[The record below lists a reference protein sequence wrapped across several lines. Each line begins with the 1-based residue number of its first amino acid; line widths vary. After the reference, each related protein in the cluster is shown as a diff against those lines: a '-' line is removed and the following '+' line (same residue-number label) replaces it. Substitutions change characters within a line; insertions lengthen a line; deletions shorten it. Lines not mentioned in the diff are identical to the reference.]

1 MAQTIPNTSR
11 VPLPLARL
19 KRAMGFVWRSSPR
32 WASINLALLAIQSL
46 LPPLGLYLTK
56 QVINSVLLGLQR
68 TDVSQAAFT
77 QALFWISAAAVVAV
91 AIGLCRA
98 LAGFVSTAQAQIV
111 TDHMQDVLHRKSIEV
126 DLDYYENTQYYEVL
140 HRAQREAPNRPTQ
153 IVRDLG
159 TVLRNVVSLIAIGV
173 LLLSFHWSLPF
184 ILLLATVPGVVLRL
198 RSGRE
203 LYEREIKWTPSER
216 RSWYYNWL
224 LMGKPHAKEIRLLDL
239 GPLFIRRY
247 RDVRQEI
254 ARDKLRIAR
263 KRAFAE
269 FLTFSIGS
277 AVVFGA
283 YAVIAYRVLQ
293 GQTSIGDM
301 VMFIQASQ
309 LGQSLLLEMLAG
321 LAALYEHNL
330 FLHSVDEFLNLKP
343 TITEPSQ
350 PAVIPQPIRE
360 GLRLDNVSFRYSPD
374 GPNVLD
380 NISMN
385 IPSGSVIALVGPNGS
400 GKTSLI
406 KLLCRL
412 HDPTSGSIRLD
423 SIDLRDFSVTAL
435 RRQIAVVF
443 QDYAQYHVSAR
454 ENIWFGDVRYTP
466 DDPRI
471 AAAARQAGADAV
483 VEGLRHKY
491 DTVLS
496 NWFDDGQ
503 ELSIGQWQKI
513 ALARAFFPDAQLV
526 ILDEPSSALDAT
538 AEYDIFSRFRQLM
551 AGRTAF
557 LVSHRFMSVKDA
569 DCIYVMDSGRIL
581 EYGSHDELLRLD
593 GLYAS
598 MYNKQAAGFK

>member
-1 MAQTIPNTSR
+1 MAETIPNTSG
-11 VPLPLARL
+11 VPLPLLRL

-32 WASINLALLAIQSL
+32 WASINLSLLAVQSF

-56 QVINSVLLGLQR
+56 QVVNSVVFGLQR
-68 TDVSQAAFT
+68 TDVSQSAFT
-77 QALFWISAAAVVAV
+77 QTLFWILAAAGVAV
-91 AIGLCRA
+91 AIGLCRS
-98 LAGFVSTAQAQIV
+98 LAGFVSTAQSQVV
-111 TDHMQDVLHRKSIEV
+111 TDHMQEILHRKSIEV
-126 DLDYYENTQYYEVL
+126 DLDYYENAQYYDVL
-140 HRAQREAPNRPTQ
+140 HRAQREAPGRPTL
-153 IVRDLG
+153 IVRDVG
-159 TVLRNVVSLIAIGV
+159 TVLRNAVSLIAIGV

-184 ILLLATVPGVVLRL
+184 ILLLSTVPGVVLRL
-198 RSGRE
+198 RSARE
-203 LYEREIKWTPSER
+203 LYERGINRTAAER
-216 RSWYYNWL
+216 RSWYYNWML
-224 LMGKPHAKEIRLLDL
+224 VGKQHAKEIRVLDL
-239 GPLFIRRY
+239 GGLFIRRY
-247 RDVRQEI
+247 RDLRQEI
-254 ARDKLRIAR
+254 AGDIVRVAR

-269 FLTFSIGS
+269 FLTFSSGT

-283 YAVIAYRVLQ
+283 YAIIAYRVLQ

-321 LAALYEHNL
+321 LAGLYEHNL

-343 TITEPSQ
+343 TITEPAH

-360 GLRLDNVSFRYSPD
+360 GLRLDKVSFRYSPD
-374 GPNVLD
+374 GPNVLE
-380 NISMN
+380 NINMN

-400 GKTSLI
+400 GKTTLV

-412 HDPTSGSIRLD
+412 HDPTSGAIVLD
-423 SIDLRDFSVTAL
+423 GTDLRRFSVTAL

-443 QDYAQYHVSAR
+443 QDYAQYQVTAR

-471 AAAARQAGADAV
+471 VAASRQAGADAV
-483 VEGLRHKY
+483 VEGLKHGY

-503 ELSIGQWQKI
+503 ELSIGQWQKF

-526 ILDEPSSALDAT
+526 ILDEPSSALDAA
-538 AEYDIFSRFRQLM
+538 AEYDIFCRFRQLM

>member
-1 MAQTIPNTSR
+1 MAQTIPNSTR
-11 VPLPLARL
+11 VPLALQRL
-19 KRAMGFVWRSSPR
+19 KRAMGFVWTSSPR
-32 WASINLALLAIQSL
+32 WASINFALLAVQSL

-56 QVINSVLLGLQR
+56 QVVNSLVPRLQR
-68 TDVSQAAFT
+68 TDVSEFKQT
-77 QALFWISAAAVVAV
+77 LFWILAAAGVAV

-98 LAGFVSTAQAQIV
+98 LAGFVSTAQSQVV
-111 TDHMQDVLHRKSIEV
+111 TDHMQHVLHRKSIEV

-140 HRAQREAPNRPTQ
+140 HRAQREAPNRPTM

-159 TVLRNVVSLIAIGV
+159 TVLRNAVSLFAIGL

-184 ILLLATVPGVVLRL
+184 ILLLSTVPGVLLRL
-198 RSGRE
+198 RSARE
-203 LYEREIKWTPSER
+203 LYELEITRTPAER

-224 LMGKPHAKEIRLLDL
+224 LTAKPHAKEIRLLDL
-239 GPLFIRRY
+239 GSFFIRRY
-247 RDVRQEI
+247 REVRHEI
-254 ARDKLRIAR
+254 TQDNERVAR

-269 FLTFSIGS
+269 FLTFSSGT

-283 YAVIAYRVLQ
+283 YAVIAYRVFQ
-293 GQTSIGDM
+293 GQTSLGDM
-301 VMFIQASQ
+301 VMFSQASQ

-321 LAALYEHNL
+321 LAGLYEHNL
-330 FLHSVDEFLNLKP
+330 FLHSVDEFLSLRP
-343 TITEPSQ
+343 TITEPAH
-350 PAVIPQPIRE
+350 PAVIPQPIRN
-360 GLRLDNVSFRYSPD
+360 GLRLDNVSFRYFPEGPD
-374 GPNVLD
+374 VLE

-400 GKTSLI
+400 GKTTLI

-412 HDPTSGSIRLD
+412 HDPTSGAILLD
-423 SIDLRDFSVTAL
+423 GTDLREFSVTAL
-435 RRQIAVVF
+435 RRQLAVVF
-443 QDYAQYHVSAR
+443 QDYAQYQVTAR
-454 ENIWFGDVRYTP
+454 ENIWFGDVRYKP

-471 AAAARQAGADAV
+471 AAAARQSGADAV
-483 VEGLRHKY
+483 VEGLRRGY
-491 DTVLS
+491 DTVLG
-496 NWFDDGQ
+496 NWFDDDGQ
-503 ELSIGQWQKI
+503 ELSIGQWQKV

-526 ILDEPSSALDAT
+526 ILDEPSSALDAAT
-538 AEYDIFSRFRQLM
+538 EYDIFCHFRQLM

-593 GLYAS
+593 GLYAA